1 MTFTATGTVGPVSAT
16 TSTVEAAPAS
26 ITAGGSATITVT
38 ARDAA
43 GNPIGGA
50 SVFLTVTGGA
60 GNTLTPPSGTTDPT
74 TGVLTATFSATGAG
88 ERTVSATINSVAIT
102 QTAPVTVTAGAASQ
116 IAAQGQISW
125 TAMVGTAVSPQPSVI
140 VSDEFGNPVALVGV
154 RFDVTGG
161 GGTANPVTTSSNASG
176 IATTSWTLGV
186 LPGQNTLTATATG
199 LTGSPV
205 TFTAT
210 ATVGS
215 PSSTQSRVNAQ
226 PATVPASTGSSASTL
241 TVTALDAMG
250 NPVPGATVALDAS
263 GAGNTLTQQ
272 AATTDASG
280 KVTGTLSSTK
290 AETKTVSAIL
300 NGTLAVAQTPTVVV
314 LPGPATA
321 LGFTVQPSNTMIR
334 DRITPPVRVT
344 AFDAFGNMADSFG
357 DNVTIAI
364 GRDPTLLGAHL
375 SGTTTVPA
383 VSGVAT
389 FDDLSIDQLGSGYTL
404 VASGPAVSGAT
415 SAPFNV
421 TLLP

>member
-1 MTFTATGTVGPVSAT
+1 M
-16 TSTVEAAPAS
+16 
-26 ITAGGSATITVT
+26 
-38 ARDAA
+38 
-43 GNPIGGA
+43 
-50 SVFLTVTGGA
+50 
-60 GNTLTPPSGTTDPT
+60 
-74 TGVLTATFSATGAG
+74 
-88 ERTVSATINSVAIT
+88 
-102 QTAPVTVTAGAASQ
+102 
-116 IAAQGQISW
+116 
-125 TAMVGTAVSPQPSVI
+125 
-140 VSDEFGNPVALVGV
+140 
-154 RFDVTGG
+154 
-161 GGTANPVTTSSNASG
+161 
-176 IATTSWTLGV
+176 
-186 LPGQNTLTATATG
+186 
-199 LTGSPV
+199 
-205 TFTAT
+205 
-210 ATVGS
+210 
-215 PSSTQSRVNAQ
+215 NAQ

-314 LPGPATA
+314 LPGAATA

-357 DNVTIAI
+357 DTVTIAI

-415 SAPFNV
+415 SASFNV